1 MTAVAVEIAPPLTKR
16 AEPVDLV
23 GLVVVED
30 VEELTVGAIPGCGDD
45 NPYQ

>member
-1 MTAVAVEIAPPLTKR
+1 MTAVAVEITPWPAK

-23 GLVVVED
+23 GPVVVED
-30 VEELTVGAIPGCGDD
+30 VEELTVGAVPGCGED